1 MSYPT
6 KRLLLVF
13 LASSFSFAVIAQN
26 LSLLERAEVA
36 MIRASTYMDKNVS
49 TQGGYVWFY
58 LPDLSRRW
66 GEMEAYSS
74 MIWVQ
79 DGGTVSV
86 GHMLLDAYQATRNE
100 YYYQLVE
107 KAAQVMMLGQS
118 NEGGWNYMIDL
129 AGETSLK
136 KWYATIGKNGWR
148 LEEFQHY
155 YGNDTYDD
163 DVTSDAARFLLR
175 VYLEK
180 QDPKVK
186 QALDK
191 AIAFVL
197 RSQYA
202 NGGWPQRYP
211 HKDDFSKNGHA
222 DYTGYHTFNDD
233 VIWENVLFLIQC
245 YEALGEER
253 FLAPINKGMDFYVK
267 VQGKNGAWGQQ
278 YDAQLKVA
286 GARTYE
292 PAAYLPSYTFNNC
305 LLLLKFYKYTGDRK
319 FLAPIPAAIQWLK
332 KVKLPL
338 AQTENGKYT
347 HPLFIDT
354 ATDKPIYVHRKG
366 TNVHNGQYYTDESD
380 KKLLAHMYG
389 KRRLD
394 ITFLEASYHKTM
406 ALDPEQVTKD
416 SPLKNK
422 RPRLSFD
429 RYDTLDL
436 HRAPSEADVQRIL
449 DAMDVKGRWLVKNV
463 MISHPY
469 KGDGKGISISEDY
482 ATTHVGD
489 ETDTSPFRDTSDQ
502 QYISTPEYIRNM
514 QVLIDYIRSRKTI
527 WSLDRLEQIGGYVPE
542 QWGSPTLQT
551 IGKGKVV
558 HFDGIDDG
566 LVFPVIP
573 VEGCNAFAIEVWVK
587 PSADGPVAPRILHFE
602 DSLMNRGTIELRLTK
617 EGKWYADVFLKNGKL
632 NKGVTL
638 IDSTRLHEADR
649 WSRIALVYDGK
660 KMSSCVNGRKELEA
674 DMEFPPVTKGRLSLG
689 VRLNKMNWFK
699 GQVGRVV
706 FYKGYVPDL
715 ERKD

>member
-26 LSLLERAEVA
+26 LSLLQRAEEA
-36 MIRASTYMDKNVS
+36 MIRASTFMDKKVS
-49 TQGGYVWFY
+49 TKGGYVWYY

-66 GEMEAYSS
+66 GEMEAYPS

-86 GHMLLDAYQATRNE
+86 GHMLLDAYQTTRDE
-100 YYYQLVE
+100 YYYQLAE
-107 KAAQVMMLGQS
+107 KAAKAMMLGQS
-118 NEGGWNYMIDL
+118 KEGGWNYMIDL
-129 AGETSLK
+129 AGEASLK

-180 QDPKVK
+180 QDPQIK

-197 RSQYA
+197 RSQYS

-211 HKDDFSKNGHA
+211 HKGDFKKNGHA

-233 VIWENVLFLIQC
+233 VIWENVLFLLQC
-245 YEALGEER
+245 YEALGDDR
-253 FLAPINKGMDFYVK
+253 LLAPIFNGMDFYVK

-278 YDAQLKVA
+278 YDAQLNVA

-292 PAAYLPSYTFNNC
+292 PAAYLPSYTYNNC
-305 LLLLKFYKYTGDRK
+305 LLLLKFYQYTGDRK
-319 FLAPIPAAIQWLK
+319 YVEAIPSAIQWLK

-347 HPLFIDT
+347 HSLFVDT
-354 ATDKPIYVHRKG
+354 TTDKPIYVHRRG
-366 TNVHNGQYYTDESD
+366 TNVHNGRYYTDQND
-380 KKLLAHMYG
+380 KKLLAHMFG
-389 KRRLD
+389 KRTLD
-394 ITFLEASYHKTM
+394 ISFLEASYQK
-406 ALDPEQVTKD
+406 ALVQDLVLLTKD
-416 SPLKNK
+416 SPLKRK
-422 RPRLSFD
+422 RALLYFN
-429 RYDTLDL
+429 RYDGPTID
-436 HRAPSEADVQRIL
+436 RVPSEAEVRRIL
-449 DAMDVKGRWLVKNV
+449 DAMDDMGRWLVNNV

-469 KGDGKGISISEDY
+469 TGDGKGFSTSEAY

-502 QYISTPEYIRNM
+502 QYISTPEYIKNM
-514 QVLIDYIRSRKTI
+514 QVLIKYIQSRKTI
-527 WSLDRLEQIGGYVPE
+527 WTLDRLEHIGGYVPE
-542 QWGSPTLQT
+542 QWGTPLLQVLGIEKV
-551 IGKGKVV
+551 IG
-558 HFDGIDDG
+558 FDGIDDG
-566 LVFPVIP
+566 LVMPVIP
-573 VEGCNAFAIEVWVK
+573 VEGCNAFGIEILVK
-587 PSADGPVAPRILHFE
+587 PSADGPATPRILHFE
-602 DSLMNRGTIELRLTK
+602 DSLLNRGTIELRLTK
-617 EGKWYADVFLKNGKL
+617 DGKWYADVFLKNGRL

-638 IDSTRLHEADR
+638 MDSTLLHETDR
-649 WSRIALVYDGK
+649 WYSIALVYDGK
-660 KMSSCVNGRKELEA
+660 KMSSYVGGRKELEA
-674 DMEFPPVTKGRLSLG
+674 DMEFPPVSNGRLSLG

-699 GQVGRVV
+699 GQIGHVI
-706 FYKGYVPDL
+706 FYKGEVSAQEL
-715 ERKD
+715 RR